1 VFAVQLDRLDN
12 QVNGIHTVDLAR
24 HAVGMTWDGAEAFGE
39 VEQSIYAPSVAIEH
53 EQQRTRA
60 IFRPREQ
67 EQVIGAEVKHG

>member
-1 VFAVQLDRLDN
+1 
-12 QVNGIHTVDLAR
+12 
-24 HAVGMTWDGAEAFGE
+24 MTWDGAEAFGE